1 MKKIFTT
8 VVCCVMIFGASICFA
23 TVNADKI
30 ALGNVYPGMSAND
43 LINVCGQPNSR
54 DDDDWYY
61 SDFKVEVERGIVEKV
76 STTGNAIATPNG
88 VRVGQP
94 AEALNSTYGT
104 ADKIDYDRDGTEYE
118 YFSDDRSKKIEF
130 DVVNGIITKITCKI
144 RD

>member
-1 MKKIFTT
+1 MKKILTALL
-8 VVCCVMIFGASICFA
+8 CSVMIFGASICFA

-61 SDFKVEVERGIVEKV
+61 SNFKVEVERGIVEKV
-76 STTGNAIATPNG
+76 STTSGAITTPNG
-88 VRVGQP
+88 VHVGQS
-94 AEALNSTYGT
+94 AEALNSTYGS
-104 ADKIDYDRDGTEYE
+104 ADKIDHDRDGIEYE

-130 DVVNGIITKITCKI
+130 DVVSGIITKITCKI